1 MLFTILL
8 FSVACKEQ
16 ANHLGSQIA
25 EKTLFDTD
33 SLLCFTLQMNLKEV
47 LTDIGENRKYHEAI
61 LFLDG
66 ISGQKKLHVQV
77 KTRGNFRRDAD
88 ICNFPLLSIQFDSF
102 NTSET
107 PFQFPSQNILKL
119 VTHCQQD
126 DAIYEQMILEE
137 YAIYK
142 TYQLLTDKSLK
153 VRLLKIKY
161 QDLQNMAYS
170 TEKLAFVIE
179 NTKAMAARIGGD
191 ILRNKDENKAQD
203 KDKDKNKNKNKDKN
217 KDKNNKDSTQYL
229 DCNSFL
235 MTQTAVFQF
244 MIGNTDWSIS
254 NKHNIYILKIPNQN
268 PIAVPYDFDC
278 SGLIDAPYAEPT
290 PELGIENVTTRL
302 YRGYYQS
309 DAELY
314 LVLDN
319 FKTKKQ
325 AIDSLWATLT
335 YHDAKRRQKAE
346 NYIADFY
353 KIIQNKDSI
362 QHYFLKKYR

>member
-1 MLFTILL
+1 MLL
-8 FSVACKEQ
+8 FFVACKEKKS
-16 ANHLGSQIA
+16 HLVSQIA
-25 EKTLFDTD
+25 KKDLFSSD
-33 SLLCFTLQMNLKEV
+33 SLLCFALQMNLKEV
-47 LTDIGENRKYHEAI
+47 LTDIGENRKYHDAV

-66 ISGQKKLHVQV
+66 ISGQKKLNVQV

-88 ICNFPLLSIQFDSF
+88 ICNFPPLSIQFDSL

-107 PFQFPSQNILKL
+107 PFQFQIPSQNILKL

-126 DAIYEQMILEE
+126 DANYEQMILEE

-153 VRLLKIKY
+153 VRLVKIKY
-161 QDLQNMAYS
+161 QDSQNMAYS
-170 TEKLAFVIE
+170 TEKLAFFIE
-179 NTKAMAARIGGD
+179 NTKAMAARIGGG
-191 ILRNKDENKAQD
+191 IL
-203 KDKDKNKNKNKDKN
+203 KNKDDN
-217 KDKNNKDSTQYL
+217 KTKNNKDSTQYL

-235 MTQTAVFQF
+235 MTQTSVFQF

-290 PELGIENVTTRL
+290 PELGIENVRTRL
-302 YRGYYQS
+302 FRGYYQS

-325 AIDSLWATLT
+325 IIDSLWANLP
-335 YHDAKRRQKAE
+335 YHNAKRRQKAQ
-346 NYIADFY
+346 NYLADFY
-353 KIIQNKDSI
+353 KIIDNKDSI
-362 QHYFLKKYR
+362 QHYFLEKYR

>member
-1 MLFTILL
+1 MLKKILILSTILL
-8 FSVACKEQ
+8 FFMACKEKKSDLVLQ
-16 ANHLGSQIA
+16 VA
-25 EKTLFDTD
+25 KKDLFYSD
-33 SLLCFTLQMNLKEV
+33 SLLCFTLQINLKEV

-61 LFLDG
+61 LLLDG

-88 ICNFPLLSIQFDSF
+88 ICNFPPLSIQFDSF
-102 NTSET
+102 NISET
-107 PFQFPSQNILKL
+107 PFQFQTPSQNILKL

-126 DAIYEQMILEE
+126 DVSYEQMVLEE
-137 YAIYK
+137 YTIYK

-153 VRLLKIKY
+153 VRLLRIKY
-161 QDLQNMAYS
+161 QDSQNMAYS
-170 TEKLAFVIE
+170 TEKLAFFIE

-191 ILRNKDENKAQD
+191 ILK
-203 KDKDKNKNKNKDKN
+203 
-217 KDKNNKDSTQYL
+217 NKDSTQYL

-290 PELGIENVTTRL
+290 PELGIENVRTRL

-325 AIDSLWATLT
+325 AIDSLWANLP
-335 YHDAKRRQKAE
+335 YHNAKRRQKAQK
-346 NYIADFY
+346 YLTDFY
-353 KIIQNKDSI
+353 KIIDDKDSI
-362 QHYFLKKYR
+362 QHYFLKNYR

>member
-1 MLFTILL
+1 MLL
-8 FSVACKEQ
+8 FFVACKEKKS
-16 ANHLGSQIA
+16 HLVSQIA
-25 EKTLFDTD
+25 KKDLFYSD
-33 SLLCFTLQMNLKEV
+33 SLLCFTLQMNFKEV
-47 LTDIGENRKYHEAI
+47 LTDIGENRKYHAAI
-61 LFLDG
+61 LLLDG
-66 ISGQKKLHVQV
+66 ISGQKKLNVRV

-88 ICNFPLLSIQFDSF
+88 ICNFPPLSIQFDSP
-102 NTSET
+102 NISET
-107 PFQFPSQNILKL
+107 PFQLQIPSQNILKL
-119 VTHCQQD
+119 VTHCQQND
-126 DAIYEQMILEE
+126 STYEQMVLEE
-137 YAIYK
+137 YGIYK

-161 QDLQNMAYS
+161 QDTQNMAYS
-170 TEKLAFVIE
+170 TEKLAFFIE
-179 NTKAMAARIGGD
+179 NTKTMAARIGGD
-191 ILRNKDENKAQD
+191 IIKDNEK
-203 KDKDKNKNKNKDKN
+203 KE
-217 KDKNNKDSTQYL
+217 NNKDSTQYL

-325 AIDSLWATLT
+325 AIDSLWANLP
-335 YHDAKRRQKAE
+335 YHDAKRRQKAQK
-346 NYIADFY
+346 YLADFY
-353 KIIQNKDSI
+353 KIIDDKDSI
-362 QHYFLKKYR
+362 QYYFLKKYR